1 MAVQRLRLAGRQLI
15 VLLVQSQ
22 MRAVL
27 ALIVFCLTS
36 CAGLPSMSQSS
47 LVGEWR
53 YEDKNQSCHYVFKSD
68 GTFKGEVIYHA
79 KLISKFSGRWSV
91 AGAALHYNYI
101 HDALGRIPA
110 GTVDQD
116 KLLTV
121 RKEFFVIEAADGNQR
136 KYLRIR

>member
-1 MAVQRLRLAGRQLI
+1 V
-15 VLLVQSQ
+15 
-22 MRAVL
+22 
-27 ALIVFCLTS
+27 
-36 CAGLPSMSQSS
+36 SQSS

-53 YEDKNQSCHYVFKSD
+53 YEDKNQSCHYFFESD

-79 KLISKFSGRWSV
+79 KLVSKFSGRWSV
-91 AGAALHYNYI
+91 AGDALHYTYA

-110 GTVDQD
+110 GAVDRD

-136 KYLRIR
+136 KYLRVR

>member
-1 MAVQRLRLAGRQLI
+1 MGRINLWRCWEWSMAVQRLRLAGRQLI

-36 CAGLPSMSQSS
+36 CAGLPSVSQGS

-68 GTFKGEVIYHA
+68 GTFKGEVIYHV
-79 KLISKFSGRWSV
+79 KLISKYCFRWFV
-91 AGAALHYNYI
+91 AGVAL
-101 HDALGRIPA
+101 
-110 GTVDQD
+110 
-116 KLLTV
+116 
-121 RKEFFVIEAADGNQR
+121 
-136 KYLRIR
+136 